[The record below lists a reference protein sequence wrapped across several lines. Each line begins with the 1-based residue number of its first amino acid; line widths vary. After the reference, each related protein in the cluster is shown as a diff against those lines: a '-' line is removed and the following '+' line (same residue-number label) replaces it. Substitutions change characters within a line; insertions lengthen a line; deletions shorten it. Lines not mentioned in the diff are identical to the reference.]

1 MSKDRYF
8 SKFPIINYSNNNV
21 IDITKRVK
29 FLDKVSRNPYIFYP
43 YDISIGDER
52 AEQFSSRYYL
62 DSYKSWILYLTNEIY
77 DPYYEWHLND
87 VEFNEFITKKYGSV
101 SDPKQKIYFYR
112 NNWSAQ
118 ENINKNV
125 YGTLTDNLKKY
136 WEPNYGMNNS
146 IIDYSRK
153 QIDFTTSTNRIM
165 SYSVSNTSFIS
176 DEIVEIYLDR
186 ISLGTGQFIKSSNTE
201 IYVQHV
207 SGFYD
212 ESDTLSI
219 SNGYIY
225 GTKSF
230 VNTSVTE
237 VNSITTNIPDDE
249 LNYYTAISYYD
260 YEEEKND
267 YNSSIKVIEKNY
279 TEQII
284 NNFNELMGE

>member
-8 SKFPIINYSNNNV
+8 AQFPIINYSNNNV
-21 IDITKRVK
+21 IDITKRIK

-43 YDISIGDER
+43 YNISIGDER

-87 VEFNEFITKKYGSV
+87 IEFNEFITKKYESV
-101 SDPKQKIYFYR
+101 SDSKQKIYFYR
-112 NNWSAQ
+112 NNWSSQ

-176 DEIVEIYLDR
+176 DEIVEIYLDGV
-186 ISLGTGQFIKSSNTE
+186 SLGTGQFIKSSNTE

-219 SNGYIY
+219 SSGYIY

>member
-8 SKFPIINYSNNNV
+8 AQFPIINYSNNNV
-21 IDITKRVK
+21 IDITKRIK

-87 VEFNEFITKKYGSV
+87 IEFNEFITKKYESV
-101 SDPKQKIYFYR
+101 SDSKQKIYFYR
-112 NNWSAQ
+112 NNWSSQ

-176 DEIVEIYLDR
+176 DEIVEIYLDGV
-186 ISLGTGQFIKSSNTE
+186 SLGTGQFIKSSKTE

-219 SNGYIY
+219 SSGYIY

>member
-8 SKFPIINYSNNNV
+8 AQFPIINYSNNNV
-21 IDITKRVK
+21 IDITKRIK

-87 VEFNEFITKKYGSV
+87 IEFNEFITKKYESV
-101 SDPKQKIYFYR
+101 SDSKQKIYFYR
-112 NNWSAQ
+112 NNWSSQ

-176 DEIVEIYLDR
+176 DEIVEIYLDGV
-186 ISLGTGQFIKSSNTE
+186 SLGTGQFIKSSNTE

-219 SNGYIY
+219 SSGYIY